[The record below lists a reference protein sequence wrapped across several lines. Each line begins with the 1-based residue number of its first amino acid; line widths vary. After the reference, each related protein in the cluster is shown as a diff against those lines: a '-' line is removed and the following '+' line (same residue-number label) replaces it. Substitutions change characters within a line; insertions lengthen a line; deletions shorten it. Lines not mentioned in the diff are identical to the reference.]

1 MLISVHRC
9 CRLLTMTKKKYP
21 PRIKPHSRRS
31 LSKQLANSGRKGN
44 SSHKGTRLQVW
55 STDDMRNALVMY
67 FSQRAPGYV
76 GPTYG
81 YKKIAGTFRIPR
93 ETFRRR
99 LSGPLQGLFGHL
111 SGGKDLPRIFTCK
124 PHKLICPSRF
134 SFHPSR
140 DKIFSIRICWWPRHR
155 RVLCNT
161 YECR

>member
-9 CRLLTMTKKKYP
+9 CRLLTMTKKSVH
-21 PRIKPHSRRS
+21 RG
-31 LSKQLANSGRKGN
+31 LSPTPGGPSPNSWQIVGGKEIRVI
-44 SSHKGTRLQVW
+44 KGTRLQVW
-55 STDDMRNALVMY
+55 STDDMRKALVMY

-81 YKKIAGTFRIPR
+81 YKKIAGTFGIPR

-111 SGGKDLPRIFTCK
+111 SGGKDLPRIFISNEEVELANQ
-124 PHKLICPSRF
+124 HKLICPSRF

-140 DKIFSIRICWWPRHR
+140 DKIFSIRIC
-155 RVLCNT
+155 
-161 YECR
+161 